1 MALLAALDAELAENS
16 EDRGLAGDDALSWS
30 AAERAILDLVADAVD
45 RKVDLYARYLASD
58 ENKVRVKVSTEI
70 RLLEASIAR
79 LLKQV
84 KTDLVEAPSRVSQK
98 ASAAAHVRWRH
109 GSH

>member
-1 MALLAALDAELAENS
+1 LLAALDTELAENS
-16 EDRGLAGDDALSWS
+16 EDRGLIGDDALSWS

-58 ENKVRVKVSTEI
+58 EDKVHVKLSTEI

-79 LLKQV
+79 LVKQI
-84 KTDLVEAPSRVSQK
+84 KTDLPEPSSRVSQK
-98 ASAAAHVRWRH
+98 ASHAAHVRWRH